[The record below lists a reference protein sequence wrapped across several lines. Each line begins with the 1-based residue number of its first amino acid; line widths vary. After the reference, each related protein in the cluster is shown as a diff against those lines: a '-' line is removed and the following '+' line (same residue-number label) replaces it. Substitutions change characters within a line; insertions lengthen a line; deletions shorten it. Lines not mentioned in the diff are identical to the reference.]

1 MQEVGQILY
10 RRRSQDSPES
20 SSTERV
26 SNEANRYFVAGILT
40 EISLLLVFSA
50 ITASQEAIKKSNE
63 HATAIRNY
71 DDFGNDGEAA
81 AVAAFSTAV
90 TKIRTAFE
98 KYGVRTTFIII
109 GPG

>member
-1 MQEVGQILY
+1 M
-10 RRRSQDSPES
+10 
-20 SSTERV
+20 